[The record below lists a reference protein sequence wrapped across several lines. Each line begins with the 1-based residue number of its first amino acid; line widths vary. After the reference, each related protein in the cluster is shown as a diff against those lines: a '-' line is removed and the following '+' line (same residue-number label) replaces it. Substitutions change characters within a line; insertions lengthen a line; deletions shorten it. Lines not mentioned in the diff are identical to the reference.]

1 MRRNLILSGGIFH
14 DFTETSTTL
23 AERLARL
30 EIHSRIEDNIEAG
43 LSSLESQ
50 PVDLLTI
57 NALRWEMQGSKYD
70 PYRESEALTL
80 SDEGQQAIERHLQR
94 GGALLGLHTA
104 SICFSNWPVWGDI
117 LGGVW
122 RWGQS
127 WHPAPAAVEASPR
140 PHVLTAGL
148 PSFTVT
154 DELYT
159 DLEVAST
166 ADILL
171 MGSSPA
177 VDEPQPIM
185 WCHQWRNGRI
195 IYDALGHAA
204 EVLSEPSH
212 WRVLER
218 SINWATARDDQA

>member
-1 MRRNLILSGGIFH
+1 MQRNLILSGGIFH
-14 DFTETSTTL
+14 DFTATSATL
-23 AERLARL
+23 AERLTRL
-30 EIHSRIEDNIEAG
+30 DIQSRIEDDIETG
-43 LSSLESQ
+43 LRSLASQ

-70 PYRESEALTL
+70 PYRASEALTL
-80 SDEGQQAIERHLQR
+80 SDEGQQAIEQHLQQ

-127 WHPAPAAVEASPR
+127 WHPAPAAVKASPL
-140 PHVLTAGL
+140 PHALTAGL

-159 DLEVAST
+159 DLEVANT

-177 VDEPQPIM
+177 VDEPQPVM
-185 WCHQWRNGRI
+185 WCHHWHNGRI
-195 IYDALGHAA
+195 VYDALGHAA
-204 EVLSEPSH
+204 DALSEPSH
-212 WRVLER
+212 WKVLER
-218 SINWATARDDQA
+218 SINWAMGRDS